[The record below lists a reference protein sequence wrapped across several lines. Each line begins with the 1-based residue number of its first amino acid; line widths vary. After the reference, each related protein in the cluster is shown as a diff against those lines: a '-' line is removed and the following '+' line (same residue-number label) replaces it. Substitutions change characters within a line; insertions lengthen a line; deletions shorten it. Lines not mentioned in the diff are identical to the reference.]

1 MARFSQPDPSRATRR
16 TVLTALVAVIVIS
29 FAIAAVAGI
38 TVLLIGPEGDLM
50 SRVLV
55 TTLIVGGFSIGA
67 LSCLA
72 LWGRPAHSFGVAG
85 AGVNAASAVVALI
98 SAWAEKGSDDFWRIL
113 NRLLVS
119 GLIISAAWALAALML
134 LLSQR
139 HRPIIRIG
147 LAASLVALGVTTA
160 LAVAGVWWD
169 AIADA
174 DIYPR
179 ALGTLGILSALGVV
193 VVPVLALLLRDSPA
207 TSVPRDFPA
216 DVANHLLETARRRG
230 VSVAELVAPVLDE
243 PTGSSS
249 DHGRAD
255 QGSNGT
261 TPTLE
266 A

>member
-1 MARFSQPDPSRATRR
+1 MAHSSQPHPKHATRR
-16 TVLTALVAVIVIS
+16 NILTALVAVIVVS
-29 FAIAAVAGI
+29 FVVAAGAGI
-38 TVLLIGPEGDLM
+38 AVLLIGPEGDLM

-55 TTLIVGGFSIGA
+55 TTLIVGGFSVGA

-72 LWGRPAHSFGVAG
+72 LWARPAHAFGVAG
-85 AGVNAASAVVALI
+85 AGVNAACAVVALI
-98 SAWAEKGSDDFWRIL
+98 SVWAEQGSDDFWRIL
-113 NRLLVS
+113 SRLLVS

-147 LAASLVALGVTTA
+147 LAATLVALSVTTA
-160 LAVAGVWWD
+160 LAVAGVWWE

-174 DIYPR
+174 EIYPR

-207 TSVPRDFPA
+207 ISVPQDFPA
-216 DVANHLLETARRRG
+216 DIANHLLKTARRRG

-243 PTGSSS
+243 SIGSSN